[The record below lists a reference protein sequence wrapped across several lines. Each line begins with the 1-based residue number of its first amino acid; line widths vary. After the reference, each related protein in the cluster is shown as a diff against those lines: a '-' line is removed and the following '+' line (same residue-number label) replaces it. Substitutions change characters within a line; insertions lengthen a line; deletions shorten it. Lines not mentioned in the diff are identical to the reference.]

1 MSSWKDA
8 SFPESRYCRRKAE
21 LLRTPYIAGNWK
33 MHKTISESVNF
44 ATELKKRLAGAPN
57 RLLVA
62 PPFTALSAVADVLRG
77 SNIGVGAQNMAS
89 ASEGAHTGEVSPLML
104 REAGASAVIIGHS
117 ERRSLYG
124 ETDELINAK
133 IHLAIAHELEVIF
146 CVGETLEEREAG
158 KVNDVVGLQL
168 TAGLDAIDATAM
180 GSVTIAYE
188 PVWAIGT
195 GRTASPDD
203 AQAVHAMIRA
213 LVSQRWSPETADRLI
228 IQYGGSVKPGNVD
241 QLISMPDIDGAL
253 VGGASL
259 AADSFAPIALV
270 GSGGS

>member
-1 MSSWKDA
+1 M
-8 SFPESRYCRRKAE
+8 
-21 LLRTPYIAGNWK
+21 RTTYIAGNWK
-33 MHKTISESVNF
+33 MHKTISESVNY
-44 ATELKKRLAGAPN
+44 ATELKSRLAGAAN

-62 PPFTALSAVADVLRG
+62 PPFTAIAAVADVLRG
-77 SNIGVGAQNMAS
+77 SNIGVGAQNMA
-89 ASEGAHTGEVSPLML
+89 AAAEGAHTGEVSPLML
-104 REAGASAVIIGHS
+104 REAGATTAILGHS

-124 ETDELINAK
+124 ETNELINTK
-133 IHLAIAHELEVIF
+133 IHLALEHELDVIF

-158 KVNDVVGLQL
+158 KVNDVVGSQL
-168 TAGLDAIDATAM
+168 KAGLAGVDAAAM
-180 GSVTIAYE
+180 ASITVAYE

-195 GRTASPDD
+195 GRTASPGD
-203 AQAVHAMIRA
+203 AQAVHAVIRA
-213 LVSQRWSPETADRLI
+213 LVSETWSAAIAEELI
-228 IQYGGSVKPGNVD
+228 IQYGGSVKPANVE